1 MVGLLDAICN
11 AAEWDEQI
19 SEGKSLSE
27 REEAVLQA
35 LELLTRS
42 AGEVVW
48 VKGTDLREK
57 DSQSAGSVC
66 RRDGECSVDWAYP
79 ETAAT
84 DRQFAA

>member
-1 MVGLLDAICN
+1 MAHPCILDAISN

-35 LELLTRS
+35 LELLTRN
-42 AGEVVW
+42 ADEVVW

-57 DSQSAGSVC
+57 IRGLMGQSADEMGNAQWI
-66 RRDGECSVDWAYP
+66 GH
-79 ETAAT
+79 
-84 DRQFAA
+84 